1 MQVQDD
7 KTLPPLKEIF
17 YDLNELQFEAVT
29 APADSTLQIIA
40 GPGTGKTKVLTCR
53 VAYLLLYQNY
63 SPRDIIVTTFTKKAA
78 KEMIERLQ
86 LVLKDYLYIDPNS
99 LIIGTFHSICFKL
112 LKRNCKRIGLDPDF
126 KVADERDSNDIL
138 KKIIRNAPDHFGH
151 MGPITSSAIS
161 GFRSYISRA
170 KSEGKFPEQMKLKGV
185 RGQDSHLQVYEM
197 YMDTLKKEKMIDFD
211 DCLLFT
217 KRLLTENPQIVSR
230 IRHVLVD
237 EFQDTNE
244 VQMDLVYL
252 FSEHD
257 TAFKDNVTVVGDPD
271 QSIYGFRNSI
281 SDIFERKEK
290 HYLDKPDNKFR
301 KIILKKNYR
310 STKNILDAAEL
321 VMSQQYATRQAKQLE
336 NNLELNFPVHF
347 EELMYG
353 KEEPYYLGKK
363 VEYLIGCCENVNFGD
378 IAVLLRKSSLS
389 RKIEEEFRK
398 KRIPYRILRG
408 TSFWERKEI
417 KFMIY
422 LLRAV
427 GYKTDWLAYDAT
439 MNVPKRGLGDKFLE
453 NLKLYCDKFQRNSII
468 EFDTIDI
475 FNKIVQGK
483 LDFKINTKQRE
494 GLSDYVNL
502 IIQARDILKD
512 YNNMGLG
519 TRLELAFKHLVEKS
533 GIIDAIISE
542 TEKKAASEISEKKEL
557 MQENID
563 EFSEQFLTFEPI
575 ENDDSFFDQ
584 DGNINGGPI
593 IYHGLEQVLPDVS
606 DVQEVTEADD
616 VHNDSDSD
624 SIEIVDVREVNGRG
638 DYKSCSADEADEV
651 DYDIGNI
658 SMATQERF
666 AKMEDTIFKDDNPG
680 IRGRKFV
687 TLFLEGIKLYD
698 ETPKDAQVGEYVSE
712 EEKNNVITI
721 STIHASKGLEWPV
734 VFIPSLVDG
743 IIPSSQSLSEE
754 GERAEK
760 LLDEERRCLYVA
772 ITRAKYK
779 VFLSSY
785 KKMGDTETFSF
796 SYDRPLGTS
805 RFVTPIRINK
815 SVCYNDRFANMLLDQ
830 TVYKYELKNS
840 KYRRS
845 SRSSK
850 DRILDFQTSEE
861 RFEKFKV
868 MHSYA
873 PTSLVPVISSSLNKI
888 GTRETP
894 SSRAERFK
902 NSARQILLKNK
913 IGMGAPNS
921 GFKSVLQI
929 NENGNISDKTK
940 SALSMKS
947 SFGSPNIQR
956 STNCNSKLRAPSY
969 ITKGSSVSFG
979 RKELNNGS
987 HSESA
992 VLAGVKDRNRDK
1004 MFAPQIVRTF
1014 KPNSQSGDGCSMV
1027 NNTESTSGGTKRK
1040 RLGMTRRIT
1049 KLKKE

>member
-1 MQVQDD
+1 MQGQDA
-7 KTLPPLKEIF
+7 KILPSLKEIF
-17 YDLNELQFEAVT
+17 HDLNELQFEAVT
-29 APADSTLQIIA
+29 APPDSTLQIIA

-53 VAYLLLYQNY
+53 VAYLLLYKNY

-86 LVLKDYLYIDPNS
+86 LLLKDYPYIDLNS

-112 LKRNCKRIGLDPDF
+112 LKRNCKRIGLDSDF

-138 KKIIRNAPDHFGH
+138 KKIIRDAPDHFGH
-151 MGPITSSAIS
+151 IGPITSSAIR

-170 KSEGKFPEQMKLKGV
+170 KSEGKFPEHMRLKGI
-185 RGQDSHLQVYEM
+185 RGQDLHLQVYEM

-217 KRLLTENPQIVSR
+217 KKLLTENPQIVSR

-271 QSIYGFRNSI
+271 QSIYGFRNSV

-290 HYLDKPDNKFR
+290 HYLDERENKFK
-301 KIILKKNYR
+301 KIVLRKNYR

-321 VMSQQYATRQAKQLE
+321 VMSQQYAKRQAKQLE
-336 NNLELNFPVHF
+336 NNLDLNLPVHF
-347 EELMYG
+347 EEIMYG
-353 KEEPYYLGKK
+353 KEEPYYLRKK
-363 VEYLIGCCENVNFGD
+363 VEYLLGCCENVNFGD

-389 RKIEEEFRK
+389 RKIEEEFKK

-417 KFMIY
+417 KSMIY

-439 MNVPKRGLGDKFLE
+439 INFPKRGLGAKFVE
-453 NLKLYCDKFQRNSII
+453 NLKLYCDKFQRNSVV

-475 FNKIVQGK
+475 FKKIVQGK

-502 IIQARDILKD
+502 IMGARDILKD
-512 YNNMGLG
+512 YNKMGLG
-519 TRLELAFKHLVEKS
+519 ARLELAFKHLVENS
-533 GIIDAIISE
+533 GIIDALISE
-542 TEKKAASEISEKKEL
+542 TEKKAANEISEKKEM

-563 EFSEQFLTFEPI
+563 EFAEQFLTFEPR
-575 ENDDSFFDQ
+575 ENDDSLFDQ

-593 IYHGLEQVLPDVS
+593 IYHGLEEVLPSASVSVQGLTEVNDVR
-606 DVQEVTEADD
+606 DD
-616 VHNDSDSD
+616 GDSD
-624 SIEIVDVREVNGRG
+624 SIEIVDVREVTGG
-638 DYKSCSADEADEV
+638 SAYESCITDESDDDMA
-651 DYDIGNI
+651 NI

-666 AKMEDTIFKDDNPG
+666 AKLEDTIFKDDKPG

-712 EEKNNVITI
+712 EEKNNVVTI

-743 IIPSSQSLSEE
+743 ILPSFQSLSEE
-754 GERAEK
+754 GERAQK

-779 VFLSSY
+779 LFLSSY
-785 KKMGDTETFSF
+785 KKMGDTETFSL
-796 SYDRPLGTS
+796 SHNKTLGTS
-805 RFVTPIRINK
+805 RFITPIRINK

-830 TVYKYELKNS
+830 SVYKYELKDS
-840 KYRRS
+840 KYRPS
-845 SRSSK
+845 SRSSE
-850 DRILDFQTSEE
+850 DRISDFQTSEE

-868 MHSYA
+868 KDYYA
-873 PTSLVPVISSSLNKI
+873 PTSLVPVIPSSLNKI
-888 GTRETP
+888 GTRESP
-894 SSRAERFK
+894 SSKAERFR

-913 IGMGAPNS
+913 IAMGTPNS

-929 NENGNISDKTK
+929 NENESITEKPK
-940 SALSMKS
+940 LAMSMQS
-947 SFGSPNIQR
+947 SFDSSNIQR
-956 STNCNSKLRAPSY
+956 STNFNSSLRAPSN
-969 ITKGSSVSFG
+969 IIKENSGNFVRTKL
-979 RKELNNGS
+979 KNGNYS
-987 HSESA
+987 DSTI
-992 VLAGVKDRNRDK
+992 AGIKDGNINK
-1004 MFAPQIVRTF
+1004 MFAPQIVESF
-1014 KPNSQSGDGCSMV
+1014 KLTPQSGDTCTIV
-1027 NNTESTSGGTKRK
+1027 NTENSSGTKRK
-1040 RLGMTRRIT
+1040 RLGMTRRII
-1049 KLKKE
+1049 KLKKD